1 MHQVSS
7 KPWRAD
13 LIVCIS
19 LIACITGYFGLLNYY
34 SFDISSDD
42 SLYFQRALTHF
53 SVLEFSPHFPGYP
66 GFVWLE
72 RLISA
77 ISSHPNSN
85 VLLSFLSA
93 IALTF
98 SVFVYCYQRMQIKS
112 FALFAVLLFLL
123 QGNIAE
129 LALNGLSDASALWF
143 FSLYLLLTRFH
154 LPLGAA
160 PLLKTKLQSLL
171 QRQTFTA
178 VISGSLLA
186 ACLATRPSY
195 LPLVASAM
203 LLALFYYQGKQGYQ
217 QLGWQ
222 IFSITLVG
230 IICALYVFM
239 QDGWA
244 YIEEGR
250 RFTQGHFT
258 IWGNTTSTTDS
269 RLSQWLTTLT
279 NTYSTLGVILL
290 TSMLTIGLYLPKT
303 RGLSILVCCWFA
315 WIIRGQNPENIRHLA
330 VFSLLLPIICA
341 QLLEHVYQTK
351 RTRPALY
358 ILSMTL
364 LATLGYHSIK
374 QFSQQKNAPVLQAS
388 QFFETMDKQQM
399 IISNYNIDNL
409 RHNLP
414 QHVILDRHYQSSSN
428 YQAQQQGYWRLSS
441 NKLVFD
447 KLSIDKLSTDKPI
460 NDNLVVSFKGR
471 FLGERNLYLYYF
483 DLNHL
488 NAQS

>member
-1 MHQVSS
+1 MHQPNNT
-7 KPWRAD
+7 PWRTD

-19 LIACITGYFGLLNYY
+19 LIACIAGYFGLLNYY

-42 SLYFQRALTHF
+42 ALYFQRALSHF

-93 IALTF
+93 IALTV

-112 FALFAVLLFLL
+112 FALFSVLLFLL

-129 LALNGLSDASALWF
+129 LAFNGLSDASALWF

-154 LPLGAA
+154 LPLGST
-160 PLLKTKLQSLL
+160 PLLKTKLHRVLQPLL
-171 QRQTFTA
+171 QGQTFSA
-178 VISGSLLA
+178 VISGLLLA

-195 LPLVASAM
+195 LPLVATAM
-203 LLALFYYQGKQGYQ
+203 LLGLLYHRQRRQGYQ
-217 QLGWQ
+217 RLGWQ
-222 IFSITLVG
+222 ILSITLVG
-230 IICALYVFM
+230 ILCALYVFM

-290 TSMLTIGLYLPKT
+290 TSMLAIGLYQQKT

-341 QLLEHVYQTK
+341 QLIEHFYQTQ
-351 RTRPALY
+351 RMRPALY
-358 ILSMTL
+358 ILSFIL
-364 LATLGYHSIK
+364 LVTLGYHSIK
-374 QFSQQKNAPVLQAS
+374 QFTQQRNAPVLQVT
-388 QFFETMDKQQM
+388 QFFKTMNKQQI

-428 YQAQQQGYWRLSS
+428 YLAQQLGYWRLSS
-441 NKLVFD
+441 NKLN
-447 KLSIDKLSTDKPI
+447 SGG
-460 NDNLVVSFKGR
+460 LVALFKGR
-471 FLGERNLYLYYF
+471 FLGERSLYLYYF

-488 NAQS
+488 NTRS

>member
-1 MHQVSS
+1 MHQQNN
-7 KPWRAD
+7 KFWRSN

-19 LIACITGYFGLLNYY
+19 LMACIAGYFGLLNYY

-42 SLYFQRALTHF
+42 ALYFQRALSHF

-72 RLISA
+72 RIINT

-93 IALTF
+93 ITLTV
-98 SVFVYCYQRMQIKS
+98 SVFIYCYQRMQIKS
-112 FALFAVLLFLL
+112 FALFAILLFLL

-129 LALNGLSDASALWF
+129 LAFNGLSDASALWF

-154 LPLGAA
+154 PPLHSSS
-160 PLLKTKLQSLL
+160 LLQPLL
-171 QRQTFTA
+171 QRQIFTA
-178 VISGSLLA
+178 IISGLLLA

-203 LLALFYYQGKQGYQ
+203 LLELFYHCQGKQDYQ
-217 QLGWQ
+217 RLGWQ
-222 IFSITLVG
+222 VCSITFVG

-269 RLSQWLTTLT
+269 LFNQWLTTLT
-279 NTYSTLGVILL
+279 NTYSTPGVILL
-290 TSMLTIGLYLPKT
+290 ISMLTLGLYLTKT
-303 RGLSILVCCWFA
+303 RGLSILVCCWFV

-341 QLLEHVYQTK
+341 QLMEHLHQTQ
-351 RTRPALY
+351 RIRPVLY
-358 ILSMTL
+358 LLSLILL
-364 LATLGYHSIK
+364 ITLGYHSIK
-374 QFSQQKNAPVLQAS
+374 QFTPQKNAPVLQAT
-388 QFFETMDKQQM
+388 QFFNTMNQQQF

-414 QHVILDRHYQSSSN
+414 QHVILDRHYQSSSH
-428 YQAQQQGYWRLSS
+428 YQAQQQGYWQLSS
-441 NKLVFD
+441 NKLG
-447 KLSIDKLSTDKPI
+447 IDKPNTGKRV
-460 NDNLVVSFKGR
+460 NDDLVAVFKGR
-471 FLGERNLYLYYF
+471 FLGERSLYLYYF

-488 NAQS
+488 NT

>member
-1 MHQVSS
+1 MHQQNS
-7 KPWRAD
+7 KPWHAD

-19 LIACITGYFGLLNYY
+19 LIACIAGYFGLLNYY

-42 SLYFQRALTHF
+42 ALYFQRALSHF

-72 RLISA
+72 RLINT

-93 IALTF
+93 MALTV
-98 SVFVYCYQRMQIKS
+98 SVFAYCYQRMQTKS

-154 LPLGAA
+154 LPLGSTS
-160 PLLKTKLQSLL
+160 LLNTKLPSLL
-171 QRQTFTA
+171 QSQTFTA
-178 VISGSLLA
+178 VISGLLLA

-195 LPLVASAM
+195 LPLVVSAM
-203 LLALFYYQGKQGYQ
+203 LLALFYHRQRKQGYQ

-279 NTYSTLGVILL
+279 NTYSTLGIVLL

-351 RTRPALY
+351 RIRSALY
-358 ILSMTL
+358 RLSFILLVTV
-364 LATLGYHSIK
+364 GYHSIK
-374 QFSQQKNAPVLQAS
+374 QFSQQSHAPVLQAT
-388 QFFETMDKQQM
+388 QFFKTMNKQQI

-414 QHVILDRHYQSSSN
+414 QHVILDRHYQDSSN
-428 YQAQQQGYWRLSS
+428 YQAQRYGYWRLSS
-441 NKLVFD
+441 NKL
-447 KLSIDKLSTDKPI
+447 STNKPG
-460 NDNLVVSFKGR
+460 NENFVAQFKGR
-471 FLGERNLYLYYF
+471 FLGERSLYLYYF
-483 DLNHL
+483 DPNHL
-488 NAQS
+488 NTRT